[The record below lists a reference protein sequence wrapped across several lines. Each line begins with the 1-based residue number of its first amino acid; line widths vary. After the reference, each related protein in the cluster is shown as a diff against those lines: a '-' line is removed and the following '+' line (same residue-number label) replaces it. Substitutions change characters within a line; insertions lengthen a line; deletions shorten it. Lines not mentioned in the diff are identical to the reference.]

1 MAEHPRTTAGNG
13 SVSPAIDR
21 KANRKRSELF
31 NVAWK
36 RCESFVR
43 IAQQAWRARTG
54 EQAEMTMPGLLGP
67 AFRERLAAAMR
78 IPVVEALFPQPWT
91 AAARRVLPSP
101 SPQLTATAMWAP
113 IIAWC
118 ALETLAESIGAEM
131 PEQIALEVFDRLRLR
146 QPLGES
152 FKALGFDGEAGW
164 RAAARIKVV
173 LLAQSE
179 IARGK
184 KNAQEKATPA
194 FVETDSRTIAQP
206 KPAEELMPVQGAH
219 RAALEPDTAEPIV
232 CGIPRDLWSDP
243 DVRWLTGVHDAG
255 ESTYVVCEPYEE
267 LLWWLQMPEL
277 LSIAGQSSPSK
288 SDVRALSAKVHQASA
303 AADKAGYRLQMMLG
317 LDAGKA
323 QSPASAIEKDAK
335 AGREATEA
343 EESQGEESSPR
354 ESLKTQKEVASEPNR

>member
-1 MAEHPRTTAGNG
+1 
-13 SVSPAIDR
+13 
-21 KANRKRSELF
+21 
-31 NVAWK
+31 
-36 RCESFVR
+36 
-43 IAQQAWRARTG
+43 
-54 EQAEMTMPGLLGP
+54 
-67 AFRERLAAAMR
+67 
-78 IPVVEALFPQPWT
+78 
-91 AAARRVLPSP
+91 
-101 SPQLTATAMWAP
+101 
-113 IIAWC
+113 
-118 ALETLAESIGAEM
+118 
-131 PEQIALEVFDRLRLR
+131 
-146 QPLGES
+146 
-152 FKALGFDGEAGW
+152 
-164 RAAARIKVV
+164 
-173 LLAQSE
+173 
-179 IARGK
+179 
-184 KNAQEKATPA
+184 
-194 FVETDSRTIAQP
+194 
-206 KPAEELMPVQGAH
+206 MPVQGAH

-303 AADKAGYRLQMMLG
+303 AADKPGYRLQMMLG